1 MSKKLIIRDLVKEID
16 AISAT
21 DFESICYELFKIKYS
36 KIDILHNGTN
46 VDDRP
51 VKGTLDITSGNL
63 EICLECSVQKDY
75 FQADYDKISNDI
87 NHILTLSGGSV
98 SKLYLFCSHAEP
110 PSFRASW
117 IQSAVYLNNQSFN
130 ITIFDGR
137 KIAEKIYECCIMSG
151 KMFDVFGG
159 YLPDFKKNMERE
171 TYFEDVP
178 QLVNDYVE
186 PTEIMSSLV
195 EHIQKNNIT
204 VVSGISGSGKT
215 QLSIFYC
222 KKNNESFENIF
233 WISAEDYEKNT
244 TLDNFKRGGI
254 NINLCSIFNENKS
267 LLVIDNYNKIVEENL
282 FPNLD
287 VGFSKGSRLLITS
300 QLYADKCCYFPL
312 QNFPEETALKIL
324 GDDSENAKAFISKIN
339 LPVVLNA
346 IKSLHSD
353 GAEYLEIYDDLMA
366 FLGDLADDRN
376 EKIIDR
382 ILHKYTNK
390 NELSL
395 IANILNSKFDVTLL
409 RLYIKLVPFS
419 NLSRASLLM
428 FENNNTTCT
437 IHDFLKKCLQCS
449 DESVR
454 FIEFISKYL
463 DEKKGVMDEYV
474 LRQIHISFESIKKI
488 VLSQRESLNWITY
501 ALLQKE
507 TNSTKSEIYRTLAQK
522 QFTPDLTLEQVCC
535 LLEVKEAYNYDNK
548 KEEGIIQNYEA
559 ELNKALDVYSDSLIK
574 KHLYHHLGKTQRRM
588 GKTKEAIEQFCYV
601 LKIEPDCFPA
611 YGQIMKCARRK
622 FEYKSDY
629 NVAAKKIIE
638 AIKEKN
644 EKIPFRTALAFIS
657 DLRSGDLDEIY
668 PNTEELCGLF
678 KSIVLKAA
686 YDGMYQFYEAFV
698 AFVNF
703 FSYPSSLAKECLD
716 LYDRI
721 PMLKYICVE
730 TINKENYA
738 NVLDAFSVIYGL
750 LPVDDS
756 RKSQIKVFILQ
767 LVKKM
772 EESEKSYEIRSALK
786 ALNKVGCFQE
796 VAQFK
801 VNEKLKNDMWILYW
815 QAKASIELNNSD
827 CLILIDAALVDET
840 RLGKKK
846 AAFFQCKAK
855 SLIINQ
861 KIDEAKMWYA
871 KAIDA
876 CSSEDFRKA
885 LQKELDELG

>member
-21 DFESICYELFKIKYS
+21 DFESVCYELFKIKYS
-36 KIDILHNGTN
+36 KIDILHNGVN

-75 FQADYDKISNDI
+75 FEADYDKISKDI
-87 NHILTLSGGSV
+87 NHIQALSGGKASE
-98 SKLYLFCSHAEP
+98 LYLFCSHVEP

-117 IQSAVYLNNQSFN
+117 IQSTVYLNNQSLN

-137 KIAEKIYECCIMSG
+137 KIAEKVYECCIMSG

-195 EHIQKNNIT
+195 EHIQNNNIT
-204 VVSGISGSGKT
+204 VISGISGSGKT

-222 KKNNESFENIF
+222 KKDKKSFENIF

-244 TLDNFKRGGI
+244 TFDNFKRGGI
-254 NINLCSIFNENKS
+254 NINLRSTFNENKS
-267 LLVIDNYNKIVEENL
+267 LLVIDNYNKIVDENL
-282 FPNLD
+282 FSDLNI
-287 VGFSKGSRLLITS
+287 GFSKGSRLLITS
-300 QLYADKCCYFPL
+300 QLYANKCYYYPL
-312 QNFPEETALKIL
+312 HNFPEEIALRIL
-324 GDDSENAKAFISKIN
+324 GDNSEKAKTFISKIN

-353 GAEYLEIYDDLMA
+353 GTDYIEIYDDLMA
-366 FLGDLADDRN
+366 YLGDLADDRN

-382 ILHKYTNK
+382 ILHRYTNI
-390 NELSL
+390 NQLSL

-409 RLYIKLVPFS
+409 KQYIKSVPFS
-419 NLSRASLLM
+419 NLSRSSLLM

-437 IHDFLKKCLQCS
+437 IHDFLKKCLQGS
-449 DESVR
+449 DESAG
-454 FIEFISKYL
+454 FIEYISKYL

-474 LRQIHISFESIKKI
+474 LRQIHVSFEPIKKF
-488 VLSQRESLNWITY
+488 VLSQNERLNWITY

-507 TNSTKSEIYRTLAQK
+507 TNSTKTEIYRTLAEK
-522 QFTPDLTLEQVCC
+522 QFTSDLTLEQVCC

-559 ELNKALDVYSDSLIK
+559 ELNKALDVYSDLLIK
-574 KHLYHHLGKTQRRM
+574 KHLYHHLGKTQRRI
-588 GKTKEAIEQFCYV
+588 KKIEDAIKQFNQV

-611 YGQIMKCARRK
+611 YGQIMKCARK
-622 FEYKSDY
+622 KNNYKS
-629 NVAAKKIIE
+629 NFNAAAKEIIE
-638 AIKEKN
+638 AIKGKN
-644 EKIPFRTALAFIS
+644 EKLPFRTALAFIS

-668 PNTEELCGLF
+668 PNKEELCGLF

-703 FSYPSSLAKECLD
+703 FSYPLSLAKECLD

-721 PMLKYICVE
+721 PMLKYISVE

-756 RKSQIKVFILQ
+756 RKSKIKVFILQ

-786 ALNKVGCFQE
+786 AMYKCGFYQDVVEFDI
-796 VAQFK
+796 
-801 VNEKLKNDMWILYW
+801 NESVKNDLWVLLW
-815 QAKASIELNNSD
+815 LAKAKIELKDPSCLESIEM
-827 CLILIDAALVDET
+827 ALEKNLS
-840 RLGKKK
+840 LGKYE
-846 AAFFQCKAK
+846 ATFYQCKTK
-855 SLIINQ
+855 SLKINQ
-861 KIDEAKMWYA
+861 KIDDAKTWYA
-871 KAIDA
+871 KTIDA
-876 CSSEDFRKA
+876 CSSEAFRKD